1 MAKTSARL
9 GFTLIELLMV
19 IALIAIVA
27 TLAVTKVGSI
37 REASER
43 KVSLANQKA
52 VERAV
57 ESYMAFSR
65 RGIDRL
71 DALVDDEVARG
82 AGDGFFDPYGTS
94 MSAQGPGFY
103 LGPDDLGY
111 PLPEETANLTSG
123 LTPALAN
130 QVLVPYSLSQDEV
143 YALNNHG
150 FRYVMRHTTRAGQSP
165 RAAYGEKGDDGA
177 YLPVDTALALDPN
190 KSACIPR
197 AFTNGMVVAA
207 VSPFTPM
214 GREIY
219 RSCGVELLATKAT
232 AAEYRAAPGEV
243 VGELKAKGG
252 ALLAFGLGDAA
263 SIVGSPDAGLESAPL
278 ATYPNRK
285 YYSRYILLF
294 RVETATRAGNVV
306 FSGVIDPCGNSES
319 AARDAIKS
327 L

>member
-1 MAKTSARL
+1 
-9 GFTLIELLMV
+9 MV

-27 TLAVTKVGSI
+27 TLAVSKVGSI

-57 ESYMAFSR
+57 ESFMTFSR

-71 DALVDDEVARG
+71 DALVDDEVSRESG
-82 AGDGFFDPYGTS
+82 NGFFDANGTS
-94 MSAQGPGFY
+94 MAAQGAGFY
-103 LGPDDLGY
+103 LGPDDKGY
-111 PLPEETANLTSG
+111 PLPEDVAEQASG
-123 LTPALAN
+123 LTPALVN
-130 QVLVPYSLSQDEV
+130 QVFTPYSLSQNEV

-150 FRYVMRHTTRAGQSP
+150 FKYVMRHTTYAGQSP
-165 RAAYGEKGDDGA
+165 RAAYGDKGDDGA
-177 YLPVDTALALDPN
+177 YLPSDADLGLDSN

-207 VSPFTPM
+207 ISPFTPM

-219 RSCGVELLATKAT
+219 RGCGVELLATKES
-232 AAEYRAAPGEV
+232 AAEYRSASAEV
-243 VGELKAKGG
+243 VDEVMAKGG

-263 SIVGSPDAGLESAPL
+263 SIVGSPDAGLESAPV
-278 ATYPNRK
+278 ATYPNKK

-306 FSGVIDPCGNSES
+306 FAGVIDPCGNTET
-319 AARDAIKS
+319 AARAAIKS